1 MVLQRAHFLDEQT
14 KARGYGWTGYVG
26 VGGVC
31 VSAASSVTQQGWW
44 GRGPVHP
51 HPCALLACVTLSAEP
66 PMCAVNQGP
75 APVQSLPYSDLPLY
89 KSWKKTFPELLN
101 LSAISNEGK
110 EGGREVPGPG
120 PALSPSE
127 V

>member
-51 HPCALLACVTLSAEP
+51 HPCALLARVAPSAEP

-75 APVQSLPYSDLPLY
+75 APRSVTPLFRPTIVQKL
-89 KSWKKTFPELLN
+89 EEN
-101 LSAISNEGK
+101 LSRASQPFCNLK
-110 EGGREVPGPG
+110 RRKGGREGGPWPWPSSVPF
-120 PALSPSE
+120 
-127 V
+127 